1 MNPRTRY
8 RISIED
14 EGRLETLVSSS
25 ASPWIWGVSVASVVI
40 IIMSLGVFI
49 AFLTPVRRLLPGYL
63 KESERAA
70 TQMQIMRIDS
80 LRQVCE
86 TTAMFLENLNAVMN
100 PTGEVSP
107 RHEVS
112 ELDVPLSPD
121 SLLPTSPEEAR
132 FVSMIRDREKYNIS
146 VVAPLAAES
155 MLFSP
160 VCEESVVTEA
170 TRGARKAEIALAAN
184 SRVSAIADGTVISV
198 SQSLRDG
205 GAVVIIQ
212 HPKGFLS
219 RSGRLGQVLVDVGE
233 EVLGGQAIALPN
245 RGNARK
251 GEIVTLEMWHNGNP
265 LIPYDYIGAPSDG
278 VPIPIIDED
287 VGRGHL

>member
-1 MNPRTRY
+1 MNTRTRY
-8 RISIED
+8 RISVED
-14 EGRLETLVSSS
+14 EGKLETLVSAS
-25 ASPWIWGVSVASVVI
+25 ASPWVIGVSAASVVI
-40 IIMSLGVFI
+40 IIMLLGVFI

-86 TTAMFLENLNAVMN
+86 TTSLYLANLNAVMN
-100 PTGEVSP
+100 PSGEVTA
-107 RHEVS
+107 RREVS
-112 ELDVPLSPD
+112 ELDIPLSPD
-121 SLLPTSPEEAR
+121 SLLPTSDEEAR
-132 FVSMIRDREKYNIS
+132 FVAMIRDREKYNIS
-146 VVAPLAAES
+146 VLAPLAAES
-155 MLFSP
+155 MLFTPVSP
-160 VCEESVVTEA
+160 ESVVTEA
-170 TRGARKAEIALAAN
+170 TKGLQKAEIALAGN

-219 RSGRLGQVLVDVGE
+219 RIGRLGQVLVDVGE
-233 EVLGGQAIALPN
+233 EVSGGQVIALPN

-251 GEIVTLEMWHNGNP
+251 GEIITLEMWHNGNP
-265 LIPYDYIGAPSDG
+265 LLPYDYIGAPTDG
-278 VPIPIIDED
+278 VPVPVIDED

>member
-1 MNPRTRY
+1 MNTRKRY
-8 RISIED
+8 RISVED
-14 EGRLETLVSSS
+14 EGRLETLVSVS
-25 ASPWIWGVSVASVVI
+25 ASPLVWGWSIAGVVI
-40 IIMSLGVFI
+40 IIMFLGVFI
-49 AFLTPVRRLLPGYL
+49 AFLTPARRLLPGYL

-86 TTAMFLENLNAVMN
+86 TTAMFLDNLNAVMN
-100 PTGEVSP
+100 PSGEVAP
-107 RHEVS
+107 RREVS
-112 ELDVPLSPD
+112 ELNVPLSPD

-160 VCEESVVTEA
+160 VSESSVVTEA
-170 TRGARKAEIALAAN
+170 TKGSRKAEIALAGN
-184 SRVSAIADGTVISV
+184 SRVAAIADGTVISV

-233 EVLGGQAIALPN
+233 EVVGGQVIALPN
-245 RGNARK
+245 RGNARR

-265 LIPYDYIGAPSDG
+265 LIPYEYIGAPTDG
-278 VPIPIIDED
+278 VPAPVIDED